1 MGQGRSKEII
11 IAVSEN
17 LIQILTDDI
26 KVCGVSIKI
35 FTPLDGLVG
44 PLGVTQLELGD
55 ICGRYQNLENL

>member
-1 MGQGRSKEII
+1 MIS
-11 IAVSEN
+11 
-17 LIQILTDDI
+17 

-55 ICGRYQNLENL
+55 FCGRYQNLENL